1 MPSEHLKHSL
11 IIIAL
16 TCIYRVP
23 ATGMQ
28 LLWKAVIGMI
38 MGVLID
44 VDHFIVGMARDLER
58 IIAGAKTLNLVHFY
72 SLQH

>member
-1 MPSEHLKHSL
+1 
-11 IIIAL
+11 
-16 TCIYRVP
+16 
-23 ATGMQ
+23 MQ